1 MAEGMDLLE
10 AQINAK
16 MQCQEEL
23 VCKLTDQRENVD
35 FLRNLVLQQQAAQQV
50 VLVQQASQ
58 QVVPPQQ
65 PVAAGDS
72 AMVGELKKLVG
83 SMVTT
88 QLKMRNLK
96 STLSQMLVL
105 LPTKRVRRDMVVI
118 LVWRI
123 SLIWRKTYIRK
134 TYKTWTLR
142 NGQDY
147 IQKKYH

>member
-1 MAEGMDLLE
+1 MRASEIFKKSTHIKLIKMVKGMDLLE
-10 AQINAK
+10 AQINA
-16 MQCQEEL
+16 QRQRQEEL
-23 VCKLTDQRENVD
+23 VRDLTDRRENVD

-50 VLVQQASQ
+50 V
-58 QVVPPQQ
+58 PPQQ
-65 PVAAGDS
+65 PVAARDL
-72 AMVGELKKLVG
+72 AMVGELKKLLW
-83 SMVTT
+83 SK
-88 QLKMRNLK
+88 LN
-96 STLSQMLVL
+96 SILSQMLVL
-105 LPTKRVRRDMVVI
+105 LRTESIRRDMVVI